1 MRKAVML
8 WTIPGFL
15 AVWSAVGADLYVQGY
30 FDETEQLN
38 QVTEVVEVVDAP
50 QVATL
55 VGIAGD

>member
-1 MRKAVML
+1 ML